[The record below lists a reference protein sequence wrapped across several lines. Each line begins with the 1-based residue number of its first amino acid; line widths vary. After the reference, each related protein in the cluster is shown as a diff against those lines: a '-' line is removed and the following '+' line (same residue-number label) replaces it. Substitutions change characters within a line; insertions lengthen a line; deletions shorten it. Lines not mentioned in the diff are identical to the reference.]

1 MDTVELGGAS
11 RDSTGFGAMEEGLIS
26 SEVRTSWILS
36 LSDSNHRVPADL
48 GQESHASSW
57 VEEWNSACLSICSW
71 SDRPFVEL
79 YVENT
84 VFSRLCTGLSVPLHV
99 LASSTGLPSKRCLG
113 IGFLSLAD
121 REIQV
126 FWNVAPYTRLRLE
139 FTRET
144 SLILRFARKAGNPF
158 QTTQGNRL
166 CCDSCD
172 QEGRRVSDE
181 VVPGTS
187 VFPSSETGMSGNFW
201 GHIKGAKYRF
211 VLHDRT
217 RDYS

>member
-1 MDTVELGGAS
+1 M
-11 RDSTGFGAMEEGLIS
+11 
-26 SEVRTSWILS
+26 
-36 LSDSNHRVPADL
+36 
-48 GQESHASSW
+48 SW

-84 VFSRLCTGLSVPLHV
+84 VFSRLCTGLSVPLRV
-99 LASSTGLPSKRCLG
+99 LPSSTGLPSKRCLG
-113 IGFLSLAD
+113 IGFLSIAD

-126 FWNVAPYTRLRLE
+126 FRNVAPYTRLHLE
-139 FTRET
+139 FPRET

-166 CCDSCD
+166 SCRD

-201 GHIKGAKYRF
+201 GLTKLAKYCF
-211 VLHDRT
+211 KLQDET
-217 RDYS
+217 WDFS

>member
-1 MDTVELGGAS
+1 M
-11 RDSTGFGAMEEGLIS
+11 
-26 SEVRTSWILS
+26 
-36 LSDSNHRVPADL
+36 
-48 GQESHASSW
+48 SW
-57 VEEWNSACLSICSW
+57 VEEWNSACLSICSQ

-84 VFSRLCTGLSVPLHV
+84 VFSRLCTGLSAPLRV
-99 LASSTGLPSKRCLG
+99 LPSSTGLPSKRCLG
-113 IGFLSLAD
+113 IGFLSIAD

-126 FWNVAPYTRLRLE
+126 FRNVAPYTRLHLE
-139 FTRET
+139 FPRET

-166 CCDSCD
+166 SCRD

-181 VVPGTS
+181 VVSGTS